1 MGRMIKVKIGTRSM
15 GAYLAVPAAGKG
27 PGLVLAQEIFGVN
40 HYLRDVAD
48 LFAEEGYTVLVPDLF
63 WRLEPGLELSHSEED
78 FKKAFA
84 LFGKFDVAHG
94 VKDIAATVKALKSR
108 RECTGKVGVFGYC
121 LGGLLAYLSATRIN
135 GLACAAGIYGVQIEK
150 FLNEAKNLSCPLA
163 LHFGET
169 DHYTPPE
176 VIAKIR
182 KGLAKARDV
191 EIHVYPGCGHGFCN
205 PTRDSY
211 NKAATAVVHSRLIA
225 LFRRAMGPNY
235 DLNAL
240 WEQHLAYEFAIRDV
254 DANMK
259 TMVDAPYV
267 NHIPTMTGG
276 VGHDML
282 KRFYK
287 YHFIPKIPKDRKNTL
302 IAEIVGS
309 DTLVREMMNEFTF
322 NEPFDHYLPGV
333 KPNGRKVKVPVVVIA
348 KFRGDKLYYEH
359 IYWDQATIL
368 KQLGLLPDGLPV
380 SGAEQAEKM
389 RDPSLPSNGL
399 MAEQWKESDGKP
411 L

>member
-1 MGRMIKVKIGTRSM
+1 MGKMIKVKIGARTM
-15 GAYLAVPAAGKG
+15 GAYLAVPRAGKG
-27 PGLVLAQEIFGVN
+27 PGLVLAQEIFGIN

-63 WRLEPGLELSHSEED
+63 WRLEPGVELSHSEED

-84 LFGKFDVAHG
+84 LFGKFDVDQG
-94 VKDIAATVKALKSR
+94 VKDIAASVKALKAR

-121 LGGLLAYLSATRIN
+121 LGGLLAYLCATRIK
-135 GLACAAGIYGVQIEK
+135 GLACVAGIYGVQIEK
-150 FLNEAKNLSCPLA
+150 FLSEAKNLSCPLA

-211 NKAATAVVHSRLIA
+211 NKAACAVVHSRLIA
-225 LFRRAMGPNY
+225 LFRRTMGPSY

-240 WEQHLAYEFAIRDV
+240 WEQHLAYEFTIRDV

-287 YHFIPKIPKDRKNTL
+287 YHFIPKSPKDTH
-302 IAEIVGS
+302 I
-309 DTLVREMMNEFTF
+309 TLVSRTIGPDRIIDEGIFSFTHT
-322 NEPFDHYLPGV
+322 EEVDWLLPGIPPTGKKIQIPLV
-333 KPNGRKVKVPVVVIA
+333 AVVC
-348 KFRGDKLYYEH
+348 FRGDKICHEH
-359 IYWDQATIL
+359 IYWDQASVL
-368 KQLGLLPDGLPV
+368 VQAGLLKPDGLPV
-380 SGAEQAEKM
+380 AGVETAMKVLDES
-389 RDPSLPSNGL
+389 RPSNAL
-399 MAEQWKESDGKP
+399 MRSWPESAGKP
-411 L
+411 I